1 MGQVTASPFR
11 PPRFAPFPKG
21 RRAKREAGPF
31 SRLNRNNTK
40 RAKREAGKPVPIG
53 FHWCKPMNDLL
64 GDALPVERRND
75 RPEAAA
81 LVEAQGP

>member
-21 RRAKREAGPF
+21 RRAKREAGPV

-40 RAKREAGKPVPIG
+40 RAKREAGEARALRLTDVSRDSRNVPKREPRT
-53 FHWCKPMNDLL
+53 FPRFPQQL
-64 GDALPVERRND
+64 
-75 RPEAAA
+75 
-81 LVEAQGP
+81 